1 MVEDGIAERIA
12 STPLNKIPV
21 YLQERSSKMLGV
33 KVPVE
38 MSENNFKACIMYLN
52 NL

>member
-1 MVEDGIAERIA
+1 MAEDGIAEKIA
-12 STPLNKIPV
+12 SISFNKIPV

-33 KVPVE
+33 KVSME

>member
-1 MVEDGIAERIA
+1 MIEDGIAERIA

-33 KVPVE
+33 KGS
-38 MSENNFKACIMYLN
+38 MGMGENDIKACIMYLN